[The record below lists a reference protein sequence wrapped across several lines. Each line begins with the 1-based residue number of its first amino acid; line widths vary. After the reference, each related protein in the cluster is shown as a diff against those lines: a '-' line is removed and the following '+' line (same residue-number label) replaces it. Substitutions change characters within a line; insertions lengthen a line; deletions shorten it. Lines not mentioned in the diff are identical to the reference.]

1 MKKFT
6 LVEILVVIA
15 VIGILASLILPAVTG
30 ANQQTMR
37 LKAKADVSNIMSAIV
52 KYESTYGKL
61 PILMDGTKPNSKYFE
76 DGDEP
81 KKGRLTKEGYYAL
94 IQALSG
100 VDLLDDSKDV
110 VELGDDYNTQSNPM
124 DYVNSVINT
133 LNNTRTMIN
142 TYAQYDIIDGLNFK
156 TSFNLDDTRTDKN
169 IFYPASIAAG
179 AATNGRGTN
188 AWAKRRNWSWENIL
202 TYDKSI
208 KKKHNINIML
218 GYTMEKQ
225 TGRNFSIESRDY
237 LDIFASLPGG
247 NVGHGATTLAPVV
260 SEFSSAL
267 ISYLSRINYSYK
279 GKYLFTVSLRSDGSS
294 KFPKGEKFS
303 YFPSAAFAWNILIQ
317 I

>member
-110 VELGDDYNTQSNPM
+110 VELGDDYINISDTTDNTSDWAKGARAMNPRKTPFLDVPSDFPKNGFVDPWDNEYVIVL
-124 DYVNSVINT
+124 DYEVGAGSSDKYGDTDT
-133 LNNTRTMIN
+133 LIS
-142 TYAQYDIIDGLNFK
+142 AYDKIIEHPALEATFDG
-156 TSFNLDDTRTDKN
+156 KN
-169 IFYPASIAAG
+169 ITCASKSGMLEVTEEGTKVETQIPAQVRA
-179 AATNGRGTN
+179 
-188 AWAKRRNWSWENIL
+188 NIL
-202 TYDKSI
+202 VYSMGPDGVDDGGLDVTVTNSFDD
-208 KKKHNINIML
+208 IN
-218 GYTMEKQ
+218 
-225 TGRNFSIESRDY
+225 SW
-237 LDIFASLPGG
+237 
-247 NVGHGATTLAPVV
+247 
-260 SEFSSAL
+260 SEL
-267 ISYLSRINYSYK
+267 
-279 GKYLFTVSLRSDGSS
+279 
-294 KFPKGEKFS
+294 
-303 YFPSAAFAWNILIQ
+303 Q
-317 I
+317 